1 MLSQSVEEKEGL
13 QNCCLSSVCLWGIMK
28 ANCLLMSGIR
38 VLSVANVNV
47 IPTF

>member
-1 MLSQSVEEKEGL
+1 MLSQSVEEKEG
-13 QNCCLSSVCLWGIMK
+13 NCCLSSVCLWGIMK

-38 VLSVANVNV
+38 MLSVANVNV